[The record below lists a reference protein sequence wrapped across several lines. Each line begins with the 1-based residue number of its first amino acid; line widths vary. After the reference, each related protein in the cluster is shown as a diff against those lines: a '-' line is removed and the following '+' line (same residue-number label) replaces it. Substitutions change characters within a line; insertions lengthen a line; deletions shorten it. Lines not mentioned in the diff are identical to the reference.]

1 MAYTKKEKNDFARN
15 TIMEGFGRRLTD
27 ATQVD
32 NNAFVFGTVDMEG
45 DVKFVE
51 VKFVVKNDGYIVAE
65 AVQAYADKV
74 AAAAK
79 RAAEAEANRKEKVD
93 KE

>member
-15 TIMEGFGRRLTD
+15 AVMENFSNEL
-27 ATQVD
+27 ANSAQVD
-32 NNAFVFGTVDMEG
+32 NNAFVFETVDMEG
-45 DVKFVE
+45 NVKFVE
-51 VKFVVKNDGYIVAE
+51 VKFVVKNDGYDVAE

-79 RAAEAEANRKEKVD
+79 RAAEAAANKKEKA
-93 KE
+93 K